1 MRKMGF
7 IAAAICVVCLIKP
20 FKGRE
25 ISLGMAQQ
33 SQRLTLPE
41 AIDAARSNSKAGSSF
56 TVLRE
61 IVADADKRRIG
72 DEALKEAQAHHIQL
86 YRDGI
91 LTDVLK
97 SGGFLLAETKSRTN
111 TLIAVHLVSLGS
123 DGVPRDALYWSDG
136 VVRLADAQELA
147 KDTTEFVEKLYST
160 PSSVAS
166 SLESRF
172 YASRFP
178 EFDQS
183 DDYTLFA
190 IPRSLLKV
198 GADQN
203 EYQEAA
209 ALYGGYLFWSARYA
223 VCMPAFAAN
232 PALAENAAEDKRSM
246 LKAQFLRNNHMDPD
260 FHFELE
266 DIRNKEQLR
275 QRIDVLRRLDGFL
288 EEALKNDAN
297 PALVRANMSVV
308 VIPLGVGADT
318 VGRQVLYVSG
328 TGSPSVI
335 YWQRL
340 PTGGFAVYG
349 ISEAG

>member
-1 MRKMGF
+1 MKKIGF
-7 IAAAICVVCLIKP
+7 IAAAICVACLIKP

-25 ISLGMAQQ
+25 ISLGMAQH
-33 SQRLTLPE
+33 SQRLTPQE
-41 AIDAARSNSKAGSSF
+41 AIDAARRNSKAGSSF

-61 IVADADKRRIG
+61 VVANAYTRRVG
-72 DEALKEAQAHHIQL
+72 DQALTEAQARHIQL

-91 LTDVLK
+91 LTDVLR
-97 SGGFLLAETKSRTN
+97 SGGFLLAETESRTN

-123 DGVPRDALYWSDG
+123 DGVPKDALYWSDG

-160 PSSVAS
+160 PSPEAS

-178 EFDQS
+178 EYDQS
-183 DDYTLFA
+183 EDYSPFA

-198 GADQN
+198 GADPN
-203 EYQEAA
+203 EYREAA
-209 ALYGGYLFWSARYA
+209 ALYGGFLFWSARYA
-223 VCMPAFAAN
+223 VSMPAFAAN
-232 PALAENAAEDKRSM
+232 PDVAENAAEDKRSM
-246 LKAQFLRNNHMDPD
+246 LKADFLRNNHMDSD
-260 FHFELE
+260 FHFDLE
-266 DIRNKEQLR
+266 NIRNKEQLR
-275 QRIDVLRRLDGFL
+275 QRIDVLRKLDGFL

-297 PALVRANMSVV
+297 PALVRANISVV
-308 VIPLGVGADT
+308 VIPLGVGADR
-318 VGRQVLYVSG
+318 VGRQVLYGCS
-328 TGSPSVI
+328 TGSLFLI